1 MLGPE
6 SRFSIRGMLLAL
18 AVTALLFAA
27 LRSGDE
33 VRMVWEV
40 IGGCLGIVAYLR
52 YRDLLAWRASQG
64 LETGRGWKAWEAIKA
79 VGVAVL
85 VVGLA
90 DLAFLVGF
98 FCPSGNVPYS
108 LRAFAPAGRCWIGPM
123 RSLKWSVTVGLIL
136 AMLVAGSMRSLFWPP
151 GATDWRRP
159 RTYLLKLWPVA
170 LMLAMLSVP
179 LMLAVLMETI
189 RRRT

>member
-64 LETGRGWKAWEAIKA
+64 LETGRGRKAREAFKA

-90 DLAFLVGF
+90 DFAFLVGF
-98 FCPSGNVPYS
+98 IVSDGI
-108 LRAFAPAGRCWIGPM
+108 RGPIVLPVAM
-123 RSLKWSVTVGLIL
+123 GLIL
-136 AMLVAGSMRSLFWPP
+136 AMLVARSMRSHFWLP
-151 GATDWRRP
+151 GATRWRRL
-159 RTYLLKLWPVA
+159 RIYLKLWPVA
-170 LMLAMLSVP
+170 WMLVAVIVSTV
-179 LMLAVLMETI
+179 LAVILPLFQAAHSV
-189 RRRT
+189 R